1 MLYLIDS
8 ADIESI
14 EKIVDEFPIA
24 GVTTNPA
31 IIGDSQ
37 RNVRDV
43 MRSIRSVIGDERML
57 HVQTL
62 SIEYDKI
69 VEEAE
74 NLREIAGENCY
85 VKVPVT
91 NDGIKAMK
99 ELKKRGFQLTA
110 TAIFTAQ
117 QAMVAAMAGAD
128 FVAPYINRLD
138 NISSDGTAVSSDIV
152 SLYRQYD
159 LPTKVLAASFKNVE
173 QVHRA
178 CMAGVHACTIGPE
191 LFDKLIYHPLTD
203 FAVMDFVRKG
213 REFYR

>member
-8 ADIESI
+8 ADTAEIERI
-14 EKIVDEFPIA
+14 CDEFPIA

-31 IIGDSQ
+31 IIGESGH
-37 RNVRDV
+37 NVRDV
-43 MRSIRSVIGDERML
+43 MRSIRAIIGDELIL

-62 SIEYDKI
+62 SVEYQKI
-69 VEEAE
+69 VDEAE
-74 NLREIAGENCY
+74 GIREIAGENSY

-99 ELKKRGFQLTA
+99 ELKKRGFNITA

-117 QAMVAAMAGAD
+117 QAMVAAKAGAD

-138 NISSDGTAVSSDIV
+138 NISSDGTAVAADIV
-152 SLYRQYD
+152 SLYNLYN
-159 LPTKVLAASFKNVE
+159 LPTRVLAASFKNVE